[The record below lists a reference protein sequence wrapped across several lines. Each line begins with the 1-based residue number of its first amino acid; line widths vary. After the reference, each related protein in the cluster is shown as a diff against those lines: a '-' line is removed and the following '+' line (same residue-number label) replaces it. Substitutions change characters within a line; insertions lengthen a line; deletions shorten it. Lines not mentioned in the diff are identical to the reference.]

1 MTFKNLVLGQECRYL
16 LVRNDR
22 DVMVNFEPGEYKRK
36 MIFQSFERGKI
47 CTAHLGTVGVPSGLD
62 GTLGT
67 GRDGREGG
75 VGFAPEDGRGGG
87 GCLLPLK
94 REKQLQVY
102 WKCSYK
108 YYKSKSQTCNL
119 WCATVVA
126 RIK

>member
-1 MTFKNLVLGQECRYL
+1 MTCKNLVLGQECRYL

-94 REKQLQVY
+94 REKNYKCTGNVLTSAIKASHRLAIYGVLQ
-102 WKCSYK
+102 
-108 YYKSKSQTCNL
+108 
-119 WCATVVA
+119 
-126 RIK
+126 